1 MKNGR
6 NIWVSLAFVL
16 LASLILVGCGGS
28 KASTQDDPYSTA
40 AQDDYDEIERLL
52 GITPEDKENSSSSDT
67 ESGEDEDLLDIL
79 QIDQDDNSQGD
90 FVDSGSEPAVESNA
104 LDNLQDDVTDA
115 ADQARE
121 NEEKMADLRA
131 QTMIEEDEVPAVTSS
146 RDLNPDP
153 DPVYTPPV
161 ATGSIGSDFEYEQ
174 RYQDGFNLF
183 QQRQYRD
190 AISVF
195 ESLLASK
202 TTHSLS
208 DNAQYWIGEAQYAL
222 GDYRAAILAFEKVFT
237 FSQSNKN
244 DYAQFK
250 LGQCYYHL
258 RENER
263 ALQEF
268 QSLLDNHKE
277 SDLIS
282 KAQQYMAKL

>member
-1 MKNGR
+1 MKNGI
-6 NIWVSLAFVL
+6 NIWRSLAVL
-16 LASLILVGCGGS
+16 LIASLILVGCGGS
-28 KASTQDDPYSTA
+28 KQTTQEDPYANT

-52 GITPEDKENSSSSDT
+52 GITPDDQNSDDASTDD
-67 ESGEDEDLLDIL
+67 GEDEDLLDIL
-79 QIDQDDNSQGD
+79 QIDNEDDSQNESD
-90 FVDSGSEPAVESNA
+90 FVEVEPAVNSNG
-104 LDNLQDDVTDA
+104 LDNLQDTVNDA

-131 QTMIEEDEVPAVTSS
+131 QTMIEEEVPVVSSS
-146 RDLNPDP
+146 RNRTPDP
-153 DPVYTPPV
+153 DPIYTPPP
-161 ATGSIGSDFEYEQ
+161 ATGTVGSDFEYEQ

-183 QQRQYRD
+183 QNRQYRD

-208 DNAQYWIGEAQYAL
+208 DNAQYWIGESQYAL

-250 LGQCYYHL
+250 LGQCYFHL

-277 SDLIS
+277 SALID
-282 KAQQYMAKL
+282 KAQQYMARL